1 MTPASIKPEL
11 EAAMLNKL
19 RAYLLDWL
27 CDISNELK
35 EIDNRLAVLESMSLE
50 SDLAQAE
57 AVAESESE
65 A

>member
-1 MTPASIKPEL
+1 MRLPNTTPEA
-11 EAAMLNKL
+11 EAAALIKL
-19 RAYLLDWL
+19 RDYLLDWL

-50 SDLAQAE
+50 TDLVQSE
-57 AVAESESE
+57 SESESE